1 MILVNMIKKKK
12 KTARDYQISQWGF
25 KVSLYINM
33 SYPIYQNIWS
43 FSESQ
48 KSFLPFS
55 CANLLASRKVT
66 SLSASRS
73 FLLPQRMMTMFGLAN
88 VLASVSHFVKALYVS
103 RLGRKEKELEW
114 NSEITRSNMMT
125 AWIQISIIHKS
136 LSQSFLAFLLSY

>member
-1 MILVNMIKKKK
+1 MTLTCLKIKIKQLGI
-12 KTARDYQISQWGF
+12 YHIISQWGF
-25 KVSLYINM
+25 QMSLHINM
-33 SYPIYQNIWS
+33 SYPIYQNSCS
-43 FSESQ
+43 FNESQ

-103 RLGRKEKELEW
+103 RLGRKEKGIRMKFW
-114 NSEITRSNMMT
+114 KYMINMT